1 MDQSRVPFLESV
13 LVEKNKHKTSFH
25 MPGHKGSYAPHPQLL
40 ELLGGNPYPADL
52 VELNYNIDYL
62 LAPKGAL
69 IEAQRLAAAAYGVD
83 QTFFLINGSTTG
95 NIAALM
101 STTRPGEKI
110 IMSRA
115 SHRSVYTGLIL
126 SGAIP
131 VYLEPDYHPEIDYPL
146 AVTVE
151 SVKRL
156 LDEHPDAVAV
166 HITSPNYYGVLSD
179 VAGVRDLTRRR
190 RLPLIV
196 DEAHG
201 SHLRFHE
208 DLPLSAVSMGVD
220 LIIHSTHKTQVALT
234 QTSMLHVNDNGW
246 INVSRVAQVLSL
258 LQSTSPSSILLA
270 SLDAARSQMA
280 LEGHEQL
287 TRAIRL
293 AHFARESICQMNGL
307 WCYGQDL
314 LGVAGVFAF
323 DPTKLI
329 IRVSDCGYTGFD
341 AFRFLQEQC
350 YLDAEFADL
359 KHLVCS
365 ITLADGE
372 TSVDHLLQALS
383 RLSNQEKH
391 STFQDTVVPMKRP
404 VGLPQMRLTPRDA
417 HFVKKIRV
425 LPLSESVGRILTES
439 VVPYP
444 PGVPLLVPGEMIEQ
458 RHVEYINYL
467 IEKGGDIIGGE
478 DPLMRTIQVLG

>member
-1 MDQSRVPFLESV
+1 
-13 LVEKNKHKTSFH
+13 
-25 MPGHKGSYAPHPQLL
+25 
-40 ELLGGNPYPADL
+40 
-52 VELNYNIDYL
+52 LNYNIDYL

-69 IEAQRLAAAAYGVD
+69 IEAQSLAAAAYGVD

-110 IMSRA
+110 IISRA
-115 SHRSVYTGLIL
+115 SHRSVYTGVIL

-146 AVTVE
+146 AVAVE
-151 SVKRL
+151 SVRQL

-179 VAGVRDLTRRR
+179 VAGVRDLTRQRR
-190 RLPLIV
+190 IPLIV

-208 DLPLSAVSMGVD
+208 DLPTSAVSIGVD

-234 QTSMLHVNDNGW
+234 QTSMLHVNDNGL

-280 LEGHEQL
+280 LDGHEQL

-293 AHFARESICQMNGL
+293 AHLARESICQMNGL
-307 WCYGQDL
+307 WCYGKDL
-314 LGVAGVFAF
+314 IGLGGIFAF
-323 DPTKLI
+323 DPTKLV
-329 IRVSDCGYTGFD
+329 IRVSGCGYTGFD

-350 YLDAEFADL
+350 HLDAEFADL

-365 ITLADGE
+365 ITLADNQ
-372 TSVDHLLQALS
+372 TSIDHLLKGLS
-383 RLSNQEKH
+383 RLSNEAKH
-391 STFQDTVVPMKRP
+391 STFQDTIGSITCP

-417 HFVKKIRV
+417 HFVNQVRV
-425 LPLSESVGRILTES
+425 IPLTESVGRILTES
-439 VVPYP
+439 VIPYP
-444 PGVPLLVPGEMIEQ
+444 PGVPLLVPGEIIEQ

-467 IEKGGDIIGGE
+467 ISKGGDIIGVE
-478 DPLMRTIQVLG
+478 DPLMRTIQVLGE